1 MSKMVHKHATLSLSP
16 AKAATS
22 KVAFTW
28 YRQQSCCSVS
38 PVTQDTHANYE
49 CLIFVKSHLF
59 NPRSCTGWSFNSK
72 VSFQKSTRTVQTKQ
86 SAIWLYIRFILMLS
100 SKRKISKSGK
110 PFKSLKELG
119 NELKRFYY
127 REHVSL
133 VLGLSLNRYYADGTL
148 SWVSHKNITIRY
160 CFVC

>member
-1 MSKMVHKHATLSLSP
+1 
-16 AKAATS
+16 
-22 KVAFTW
+22 
-28 YRQQSCCSVS
+28 
-38 PVTQDTHANYE
+38 
-49 CLIFVKSHLF
+49 
-59 NPRSCTGWSFNSK
+59 
-72 VSFQKSTRTVQTKQ
+72 
-86 SAIWLYIRFILMLS
+86 MLL

-160 CFVC
+160 RFVC